1 MDRQTRILLIILF
14 VGAAIY
20 LFFTMKNNKNSEP
33 FTMASSSNNLLL
45 TDINGNM
52 STYAT
57 KKSSILLTDENG
69 ILKSLP
75 FPKGLIMI
83 WHNSGTTNPTNADL
97 SPGWSLCDGG
107 TYNGYQTPDLRGKF
121 VLCAGLGTASD
132 GTTPL
137 TSRIVGVA
145 GGSETHTLT
154 KEQMPVHN
162 HGGATG
168 NGLQNDTR
176 MNNSGGC
183 SYPSWGCGNDGIGSG
198 TNIMHSHVINSE
210 GAGQAHNNMPPF
222 YVLCY
227 ICYTGNLL

>member
-69 ILKSLP
+69 MLKSLP

-83 WHNSGTTNPTNADL
+83 WYNPGTTNPTNADL
-97 SPGWSLCDGG
+97 SPGWALCDGSG
-107 TYNGYQTPDLRGKF
+107 GTPDLRGRF
-121 VLCAGLGTASD
+121 VLGSGQGTGLTNRVNNETPGGAETVTLTTAQMPSHSHD
-132 GTTPL
+132 T
-137 TSRIVGVA
+137 V
-145 GGSETHTLT
+145 GGSGCSGT
-154 KEQMPVHN
+154 QCG
-162 HGGATG
+162 GGASPSYITG
-168 NGLQNDTR
+168 GYKWNGST
-176 MNNSGGC
+176 GGDQ
-183 SYPSWGCGNDGIGSG
+183 P
-198 TNIMHSHVINSE
+198 
-210 GAGQAHNNMPPF
+210 HNNMPPY

-227 ICYTGNLL
+227 ICYTGVGLV